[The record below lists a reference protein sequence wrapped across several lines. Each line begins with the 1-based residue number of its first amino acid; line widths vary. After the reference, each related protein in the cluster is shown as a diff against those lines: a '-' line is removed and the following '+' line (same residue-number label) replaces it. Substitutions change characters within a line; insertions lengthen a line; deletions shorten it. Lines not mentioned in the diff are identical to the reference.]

1 LYWYVHLFLNEC
13 DVNALLTADG
23 ITKILATT
31 GLLNSNKT
39 KIKLND
45 ISWTIVSLLSFL
57 KAQM

>member
-1 LYWYVHLFLNEC
+1 LYWYVYLFLNEC
-13 DVNALLTADG
+13 DVNALLTADR
-23 ITKILATT
+23 IAKILATT
-31 GLLNSNKT
+31 GLLNSNET